1 MFYPGY
7 IPRIL
12 AGSRPLT
19 RSARPNEYQASRQ
32 VYVSTWEEETQAPHL
47 HFQRRRTVLRTCV
60 RDGTVQ
66 VRAVVKPRFLEG
78 LHPQGSPAICS
89 LVEVLV
95 LVGEDEGFGI

>member
-1 MFYPGY
+1 MG
-7 IPRIL
+7 RRN
-12 AGSRPLT
+12 AGSAFAFPT
-19 RSARPNEYQASRQ
+19 TTYS
-32 VYVSTWEEETQAPHL
+32 
-47 HFQRRRTVLRTCV
+47 V

-78 LHPQGSPAICS
+78 LHPQGFPAIRS